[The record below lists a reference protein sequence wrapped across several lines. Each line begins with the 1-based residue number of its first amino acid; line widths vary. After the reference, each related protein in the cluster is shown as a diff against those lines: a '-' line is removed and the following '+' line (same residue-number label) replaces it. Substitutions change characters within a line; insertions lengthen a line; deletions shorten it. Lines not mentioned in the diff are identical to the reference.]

1 MCSEVSK
8 IQKPCNNIIDV
19 ALSAGKQ
26 MFRFNKKNSVPNK
39 HKLQNVLTDW
49 KWLATTHKTCN
60 LVLDQKKVSELGPH
74 HFLIQF
80 SSAIVLFLF
89 RVIDALTVVVV
100 VQTAKTHLRIW
111 SLSNR
116 QTNRERVRAIDRQLF
131 LGCKLIS
138 CRSLGSS
145 FLAALSLANLPIHCN
160 VTKWEREDEG
170 VNWSDSRHESTVK
183 HRQTDQSALYI
194 IIIIIIIL
202 ISITTTTCQAEWKVM
217 CQQGLCQSSL
227 SQSVL
232 STFSVYDI
240 FWPFT
245 N

>member
-8 IQKPCNNIIDV
+8 IQKPCNNTIDV

-80 SSAIVLFLF
+80 SSAIVLLLF

-100 VQTAKTHLRIW
+100 VQTAMKHLRVW

-116 QTNRERVRAIDRQLF
+116 QTSRERVRAIDRQLF
-131 LGCKLIS
+131 VGCKLIS

-160 VTKWEREDEG
+160 AVCHKMRKKGRGCQLKW
-170 VNWSDSRHESTVK
+170 
-183 HRQTDQSALYI
+183 Q
-194 IIIIIIIL
+194 
-202 ISITTTTCQAEWKVM
+202 
-217 CQQGLCQSSL
+217 
-227 SQSVL
+227 
-232 STFSVYDI
+232 
-240 FWPFT
+240 
-245 N
+245 